1 VCGNVHRAPN
11 GLSGKRC
18 VVSAFAGCWRRN
30 NAPVDRRDMERLAQ
44 ALPQFDGARA
54 TIWVG
59 GSVAF
64 VHRLY
69 VVTPEDRLE
78 RQPWTSRSGMHRLVF
93 AGYLDNRAD
102 VAAALGLTAS
112 ELRET
117 ADGALCLAAIER
129 WGERV
134 PEHLFGAFA
143 FACWNERDRRLLL
156 CRDPMG
162 ARALY
167 IHRGADL
174 IAFATT
180 MDALHALPD
189 VPRALDETV
198 VGDLLSNN
206 PFETRRTPYRGIER
220 IQPGEIE
227 IVDSAGTTRR
237 RYWQP
242 RRRSLGL
249 RTHDDYVAA
258 AREQLDRAVGRALR
272 SAGTVASETSG
283 GLDSSGVAATAA
295 RLTAPNRFAVYT
307 RVPPPAFN
315 WAETER
321 VYFDERPKVAA
332 LVRSH
337 SNMDVT
343 FVDNADPHDW
353 DWDAS
358 RFFAKFGF
366 PVLGVNN
373 LGWFAQLYDRVKAD
387 GHRVLL
393 TGGSGNFS
401 LGWGGDHLLH
411 RLVAKGRWV
420 RAAQEAMAVHN
431 VSGQPL
437 SQVLRQFIVS
447 PLVPRMLRRI
457 KRRWR
462 GIGVGLE
469 HNTFIAPAFAR
480 DLRLTERIEKLGGW
494 NEDLLWGDPFEMRAH
509 WLINSGEFAR
519 DIKSQMLAVHGFEVR
534 NPLGDPHLIEF
545 SLNVPE
551 EHYLRGGRR
560 RALQR
565 DTIADRVPPEIYEN
579 QKFGEQAPEW
589 SDRMTVRREAIL
601 ADIEKIARSPLAS
614 RAIDIDS
621 LRKAAQNW
629 PADAQAARHAS
640 PKFRYGVGRAV
651 HLGNFVRWFEG
662 GNR

>member
-1 VCGNVHRAPN
+1 M
-11 GLSGKRC
+11 
-18 VVSAFAGCWRRN
+18 
-30 NAPVDRRDMERLAQ
+30 PVDRRDMERLAQ
-44 ALPQFDGARA
+44 SLPRFDGGRA
-54 TIWVG
+54 TIWAG
-59 GSVAF
+59 ESIAF

-69 VVTPEDRLE
+69 AVTPEDRFEL
-78 RQPWTSRSGMHRLVF
+78 QPWTSRTGLHRLVF
-93 AGYLDNRAD
+93 AGHLDNRED
-102 VAAALGLTAS
+102 LAAALGLPAS
-112 ELRET
+112 QLRQT
-117 ADGALCLAAIER
+117 ADGALCLAAIDR
-129 WGERV
+129 WGERA
-134 PEHLFGAFA
+134 PEQLFGAFA
-143 FACWNERDRRLLL
+143 FACWNEHDRRLLL

-162 ARALY
+162 VRTLY
-167 IHRGADL
+167 IHRGAQL
-174 IAFATT
+174 TAFATT

-206 PFETRRTPYRGIER
+206 PFETRRTLYRGIER
-220 IQPGEIE
+220 VQPGEIE
-227 IVDSAGTTRR
+227 IVDGAGTTRR

-249 RTHDDYVAA
+249 KTHGDYVAA

-295 RLTAPNRFAVYT
+295 RLTAPNRLAVYT

-321 VYFDERPKVAA
+321 RYFDERPKVAA
-332 LVRSH
+332 LARLH

-343 FVDNADPHDW
+343 FVDDADPHDW

-358 RFFAKFGF
+358 RFFAKFSF
-366 PVLGVNN
+366 PVLNVNN
-373 LGWFAQLYDRVKAD
+373 LGWFTQLYDRVKAE

-411 RLVAKGRWV
+411 RLMAKGRWA
-420 RAAQEAMAVHN
+420 RAAQEAMAVHK
-431 VSGQPL
+431 VSGRPL
-437 SQVLRQFIVS
+437 LQVLRQFIVS
-447 PLVPRMLRRI
+447 PLAPRILRRI
-457 KRRWR
+457 NRRWR
-462 GIGVGLE
+462 GIGAGLE
-469 HNTFIAPAFAR
+469 HNTFIATEFAR
-480 DLRLTERIEKLGGW
+480 DMGLTERIENLGGW

-509 WLINSGEFAR
+509 WLINCGEFAR
-519 DIKSQMLAVHGFEVR
+519 DIKAQMLAVHGFELR
-534 NPLGDPHLIEF
+534 DPLADPRLVEF

-551 EHYLRGGRR
+551 EHYLRGGRQ
-560 RALQR
+560 RALLR
-565 DTIADRVPPEIYEN
+565 DTIADRVPPEIHEN

-589 SDRMTVRREAIL
+589 FDRMTVRRATIL
-601 ADIEKIARSPLAS
+601 ADIERIAQSPLAS
-614 RAIDIDS
+614 RAVDIDS

-629 PADAQAARHAS
+629 PADAQAARHAG
-640 PKFRYGVGRAV
+640 PKFRYGVVRAV
-651 HLGNFVRWFEG
+651 HLGNFVCWFEG